1 MSNGSKPPR
10 KINMRINPVPLVLA
24 IMEHDQT
31 YGEACARARVAP
43 ETLKK
48 IREGKLVS
56 LKSIKKL
63 CLSQGVNPREVII
76 HDVAL
81 TPTQGAQDLGNGQR
95 PAAKD
100 NGAQQ

>member
-1 MSNGSKPPR
+1 
-10 KINMRINPVPLVLA
+10 MRINPVPLMLA

-48 IREGKLVS
+48 IRDGRLVS
-56 LKSIKKL
+56 LKSIKRL

-76 HDVAL
+76 NDVAF
-81 TPTQGAQDLGNGQR
+81 TQTQGTQDLGNGQR
-95 PAAKD
+95 AAKD
-100 NGAQQ
+100 FDWAVKSDTR